1 MVYDKKKIKTRV
13 ITFVGGLSA
22 LGFVLMLFSFPVLP
36 MFSYLK
42 IDFSDVAVI
51 IGMYIISPVAGVYIA
66 LIKTV
71 LHYLSTGGDIAK
83 LIGNA
88 TSFIASLL
96 VTLPFSYFT
105 KNKLSQKNILLG
117 GLSSTISLTVILALA
132 NYFVITLLYLFV
144 LNMDFG
150 MTTLK
155 LITVSIIPFNLIK
168 GVILSVM
175 FLIVLTKIVPS
186 ISRFSSKQY

>member
-1 MVYDKKKIKTRV
+1 MKKKIKTRD
-13 ITFVGGLSA
+13 ITFVGVLSA

-51 IGMYIISPVAGVYIA
+51 IGMYIISPVAGVCIA
-66 LIKTV
+66 LIKTI

-83 LIGNA
+83 LIGDV
-88 TSFIASLL
+88 TSFIASLS
-96 VTLPFSYFT
+96 VTLPFYYFT
-105 KNKLSQKNILLG
+105 KNKLSKKNILLG
-117 GLSSTISLTVILALA
+117 GLSSTIFLTVILALA
-132 NYFVITLLYLFV
+132 NYFVITPLYLSV

-168 GVILSVM
+168 GLILSVM
-175 FLIVLTKIVPS
+175 FLIVLTKLIPA
-186 ISRFSSKQY
+186 ISKFSSKKY